1 MQTESCL
8 YLAGSA
14 DLRSDVFERRAQSSR
29 TVQKGTHGCVFRGLP
44 QRENLNA
51 LTNLN
56 LRDRP
61 RGISQNRGAESA
73 ASLLHDMNDNDPEPL
88 VERTK
93 TDPTCARLT
102 WIGFHAFGMLLL
114 YLSGNLPLWPEGQLF
129 WTLAGMTTVL
139 YIAAGLKDPGY
150 LPPSDVE
157 ANPREKPLLEL
168 PQCTLCQAGQLP
180 RAKVST

>member
-1 MQTESCL
+1 
-8 YLAGSA
+8 
-14 DLRSDVFERRAQSSR
+14 
-29 TVQKGTHGCVFRGLP
+29 
-44 QRENLNA
+44 
-51 LTNLN
+51 
-56 LRDRP
+56 
-61 RGISQNRGAESA
+61 
-73 ASLLHDMNDNDPEPL
+73 MNDNDPEPL

>member
-1 MQTESCL
+1 
-8 YLAGSA
+8 
-14 DLRSDVFERRAQSSR
+14 
-29 TVQKGTHGCVFRGLP
+29 
-44 QRENLNA
+44 
-51 LTNLN
+51 
-56 LRDRP
+56 
-61 RGISQNRGAESA
+61 
-73 ASLLHDMNDNDPEPL
+73 MNDNDPEPL

-93 TDPTCARLT
+93 TDPSCARLT

-114 YLSGNLPLWPEGQLF
+114 CLSGNLPIWPEGQLF

>member
-1 MQTESCL
+1 MI
-8 YLAGSA
+8 
-14 DLRSDVFERRAQSSR
+14 VFFGA
-29 TVQKGTHGCVFRGLP
+29 LP
-44 QRENLNA
+44 QEKIKRRRIDEPQPHRLEHVHGGGPVG
-51 LTNLN
+51 T
-56 LRDRP
+56 
-61 RGISQNRGAESA
+61 
-73 ASLLHDMNDNDPEPL
+73 LLDDMNDNDPEPL